1 MLVIKCCIRLWAIR
15 RGYTQEWDCFDCGLL
30 GRRLFNPFCGVL
42 VRTLWVMAAA
52 VAGQTHVAL
61 TWRTPAVI
69 GCEKTIQKDRMQSVV
84 WVEKFSCYLVLNTQ
98 PYLSFHRGVYF
109 SKNLNPGLGHVHL
122 IYHIIRNNVVYSFT
136 TLKKYEFWHLLSYC
150 HPLASLTVKEVLIWI
165 LCGI

>member
-84 WVEKFSCYLVLNTQ
+84 WAEKFSCYLVLNTQ

-109 SKNLNPGLGHVHL
+109 SK
-122 IYHIIRNNVVYSFT
+122 
-136 TLKKYEFWHLLSYC
+136 KLLC
-150 HPLASLTVKEVLIWI
+150 CILFHNTEKIWI
-165 LCGI
+165 LAFIIIPSSFGQFDRERSTNLNSVWHLKLFNFNLVNPAEAL